1 MMVIGQFRG
10 LCRDMSNSS
19 IGLSLLEASKQVGL
33 SKVALL
39 KSIKSGRISATKD
52 DSNRWF
58 IQPVELFRVYK
69 PATKTTNQIPNEPL
83 THGDE
88 LTSSIVS
95 DNQTKL
101 AVLEAELQF
110 TKERLADIQERLA
123 DTITQR
129 DQWQSQAQA
138 QTLLLTDNRQR
149 GFLQRL
155 FGK

>member
-1 MMVIGQFRG
+1 
-10 LCRDMSNSS
+10 MSNNG

-39 KSIKSGRISATKD
+39 KSLKSGRLSGRRD
-52 DSNRWF
+52 DSGRWF
-58 IQPVELFRVYK
+58 VDAAELFRVYK
-69 PATKTTNQIPNEPL
+69 PAVKATNPSLNESL
-83 THGDE
+83 TNEDG
-88 LTSSIVS
+88 LTLSTVS

-110 TKERLADIQERLA
+110 TKERLADLQDRLA

-149 GFLQRL
+149 SFLQRL
-155 FGK
+155 LGK

>member
-1 MMVIGQFRG
+1 
-10 LCRDMSNSS
+10 MSNNS

-39 KSIKSGRISATKD
+39 KSLKSGRLSGRRD
-52 DSNRWF
+52 DSGRWF
-58 IQPVELFRVYK
+58 VDAAELFRVYK
-69 PATKTTNQIPNEPL
+69 PATKTTNPTPNESL
-83 THGDE
+83 TNGSE
-88 LTSSIVS
+88 LTLAQVN
-95 DNQTKL
+95 DNQSKL
-101 AVLEAELQF
+101 ALLEAELQF
-110 TKERLADIQERLA
+110 TKERLADLQDRLT

-149 GFLQRL
+149 SLLQRL

>member
-1 MMVIGQFRG
+1 
-10 LCRDMSNSS
+10 MSNNG
-19 IGLSLLEASKQVGL
+19 IGLSLLEASKEVGL

-39 KSIKSGRISATKD
+39 KSIKSGRLSGRRD
-52 DSNRWF
+52 DSGRWF
-58 IQPVELFRVYK
+58 VDAAELFRVYK
-69 PATKTTNQIPNEPL
+69 PATKTTNPTPNESL
-83 THGDE
+83 TNEDG
-88 LTSSIVS
+88 LTPSTVS

-138 QTLLLTDNRQR
+138 QTLLLTDNRQK

-155 FGK
+155 LGK

>member
-1 MMVIGQFRG
+1 
-10 LCRDMSNSS
+10 MSNNS

-39 KSIKSGRISATKD
+39 KSLKSGRLSGRRD
-52 DSNRWF
+52 DSGRWF
-58 IQPVELFRVYK
+58 VDAAELFRVYK
-69 PATKTTNQIPNEPL
+69 PATKTTNPTPNESL
-83 THGDE
+83 TNEDG
-88 LTSSIVS
+88 LTPSTVN

-110 TKERLADIQERLA
+110 TKERLADLQDRLA

-138 QTLLLTDNRQR
+138 QTLLLTDNRQKR
-149 GFLQRL
+149 GLLQRL
-155 FGK
+155 LGK